1 MSGTFAQATSAGTAR
16 PGSVL
21 GQRLR
26 EKGARARG
34 ALAQRPPSPNEPRAT
49 AGSGGGLRPRGAW
62 GPEGRP
68 EGTERPKE
76 EKQRG
81 AGGRGARPSESP
93 GPRGTSLPLPEAP
106 PTTRFGGAARRPG
119 PAPKKA
125 RTPGCASRKR
135 GHGDRA
141 PPPTTRAEL
150 LFPRRRSPWGQRG
163 GSWSSGS
170 SAAAE
175 SQPPPPPHRHALRE
189 AATLFPRSPR
199 GSASHLHAGA
209 PEDDTEVCPPLCP
222 HLHREQGHPRPP
234 SPRRQP
240 PLPTRASPIL
250 RLRGRL
256 ATAFR
261 PRGPPLPRLSATRP
275 PPPRPPEPGRGAQV
289 GGLRRAC
296 ARASSRAPVRALGGG
311 AAASSAPVR
320 APRGFPSIFP
330 RAVERLGVF
339 RLFRRA
345 RECAR
350 EGPPLLPA
358 RPSAPRS
365 PPLLPA
371 RLRAPSVPLAASRV
385 PGVLRHGQARA
396 GEYPLRRRPR
406 GSALPQP
413 AAERAAGPWHSP
425 SSVEAQPLRG
435 ARRGFEPRGREQ
447 PRPPPG
453 ARAHGRAASGLE
465 REPAP
470 PPVPAPGRGLRLRAE
485 PSSARRARPL
495 PGPRLTLSRTP
506 RVPAD
511 AGAQGVE
518 SGARTAPRGGAPT
531 TRRPR
536 LHLVNTV

>member
-1 MSGTFAQATSAGTAR
+1 MTATMKATGDGGSKDGQRAQSGLRRRNSEAPADVEHVPPRPRVREGPLSRFLRPHEQRASEAQRAGPGQPLRKRGPPAAPAANVATATGRLRPPLVPSYCFPGGGHHGGSAGALGPRDPAR
-16 PGSVL
+16 L
-21 GQRLR
+21 
-26 EKGARARG
+26 
-34 ALAQRPPSPNEPRAT
+34 PSPNRLPR
-49 AGSGGGLRPRGAW
+49 
-62 GPEGRP
+62 
-68 EGTERPKE
+68 
-76 EKQRG
+76 
-81 AGGRGARPSESP
+81 
-93 GPRGTSLPLPEAP
+93 
-106 PTTRFGGAARRPG
+106 
-119 PAPKKA
+119 
-125 RTPGCASRKR
+125 
-135 GHGDRA
+135 
-141 PPPTTRAEL
+141 
-150 LFPRRRSPWGQRG
+150 
-163 GSWSSGS
+163 
-170 SAAAE
+170 
-175 SQPPPPPHRHALRE
+175 HRHALRE

-234 SPRRQP
+234 PPRRQP

-531 TRRPR
+531 TSRPR